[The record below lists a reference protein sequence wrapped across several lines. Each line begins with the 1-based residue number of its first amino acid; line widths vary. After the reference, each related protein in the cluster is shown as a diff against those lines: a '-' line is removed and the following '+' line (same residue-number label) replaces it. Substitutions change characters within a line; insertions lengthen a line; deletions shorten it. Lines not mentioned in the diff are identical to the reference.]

1 MDERTW
7 QILRKYQR
15 QIFNDLKKYEEYED
29 YNRQIIAKEVAI
41 IIGNMLKDI
50 DEKRFIEEFELN
62 DSENCYDDIDDP
74 LFNDGGND
82 YTDTDNDEDV
92 KILDDDMEIYRKT
105 MIFKGRS

>member
-15 QIFNDLKKYEEYED
+15 QIFNDLKKYEKDED
-29 YNRQIIAKEVAI
+29 YTRQAVAKEVAI
-41 IIGNMLKDI
+41 IIGNMLRDI
-50 DEKRFIEEFELN
+50 DEKRFIEEFDLD
-62 DSENCYDDIDDP
+62 DSENRYDDIDDP

-82 YTDTDNDEDV
+82 YTVNDNDEDV
-92 KILDDDMEIYRKT
+92 KILDDDMEVYQKT